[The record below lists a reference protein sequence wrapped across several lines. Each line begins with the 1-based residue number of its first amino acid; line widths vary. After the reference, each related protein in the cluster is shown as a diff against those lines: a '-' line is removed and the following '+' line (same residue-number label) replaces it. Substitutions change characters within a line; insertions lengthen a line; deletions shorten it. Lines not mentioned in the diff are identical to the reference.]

1 MVGVWFAW
9 GGGGKDTT
17 VRGLVHVSPSE
28 SSGESLRG
36 PIQVRNKLT
45 QQTYLDLLLVNIKL
59 IYPHWK

>member
-1 MVGVWFAW
+1 MHVVGVWFAW

-45 QQTYLDLLLVNIKL
+45 QQT
-59 IYPHWK
+59 